1 MRAAPLA
8 ALVLLLAGCRP
19 APAPTPQPAPTGPQA
34 AAPAGAVSVR
44 DYGARGDGSG
54 DDRPAIQAAIDAA
67 SRAGGG
73 VVYFPDG
80 TYQVQRSARGHY
92 ALLMP
97 GRVTLR
103 GASRDG
109 VVLREA
115 PRIDRSVR
123 LIQIEGDDNQ
133 LEQLT
138 LDGNAGTQEPNEH
151 RHGIFVTKAQRLV
164 VKHVTSRNFS
174 GDGFYLYHGAAD
186 ASFVDVL
193 ATDNHR
199 NGLTLGGDVERTR
212 IVGSQFVRNRAQ
224 QLDSEPK
231 GAHTV
236 RDTTVT
242 GSLLDAQGVSQG
254 YVLTCSGT
262 RTAQPGNGWKILG
275 NTINGGIF
283 VVWTHDVEIAGNSGV
298 NPTRRPW
305 VTVNR
310 SSSNVRIVGNK
321 IRMTQTTVPNV
332 AAILVQGTEGS
343 GPANVLVTGNQA
355 EVDYERG
362 FGIRAEGAV
371 SVEITKNDLRGAGR
385 KAVGYAGIHLRATV
399 PGRDFEKVIVADN
412 TIRNF
417 GDRGLQIVGHGAA
430 RLLSVDILRNRF
442 EDDSATPSMTTAISL
457 DDGTGAARAIDVTGN
472 ELGCGVTADVINA
485 PAGATG
491 DVANVPTVAQK
502 ATATPGV
509 HIKLKAST
517 ARPCAPK

>member
-1 MRAAPLA
+1 MRAPIAALALALA
-8 ALVLLLAGCRP
+8 ACRP
-19 APAPTPQPAPTGPQA
+19 APTPTPAAPPAPGQS
-34 AAPAGAVSVR
+34 APAGAISVR
-44 DYGARGDGSG
+44 DHGARGDGRA
-54 DDRPAIQAAIDAA
+54 DDRAAIQAAIDAA

-80 TYQVQRSARGHY
+80 VYQVARSSRGHY
-92 ALLMP
+92 ALLVP

-123 LIQIEGDDNQ
+123 LLQIEGDDNQ

-138 LDGNAGTQEPNEH
+138 LDGNTRTQEPNEH

-164 VKHVTSRNFS
+164 VKHVTSRHFS
-174 GDGFYLYHGAAD
+174 GDGFYLYHGTVD

-193 ATDNHR
+193 ATDNDR

-242 GSLLDAQGVSQG
+242 GSLLDAQGASEG

-262 RTAQPGNGWKILG
+262 RKAQPGNGWKVSG

-283 VVWTHDVEIAGNSGV
+283 VVWTDDVEITGNTGV

-305 VTVNR
+305 VTINR

-321 IRMTQTTVPNV
+321 IRMTQAKVPNV
-332 AAILVQGTEGS
+332 AAILVQGTAGS
-343 GPANVLVTGNQA
+343 GPSNVVVSGNEA
-355 EVDYERG
+355 VVDYERG

-399 PGRDFEKVIVADN
+399 PGRDFEKVVVAEN

-430 RLLSVDILRNRF
+430 RLLSVDIRRNRF
-442 EDDSATPSMTTAISL
+442 EDDTATPSMTTAMSL
-457 DDGTGAARAIDVTGN
+457 DDGSGAARDIAVTDN
-472 ELGCGVTADVINA
+472 ELGCGVTTDVINA
-485 PAGATG
+485 AAGATG

-509 HIKLKAST
+509 HISLKPST
-517 ARPCAPK
+517 QRPCARK